1 MKTKIIYSALV
12 IALVMTM
19 FAGCAKNPP
28 NSIQIDNNFDLN
40 AVNEIFKLKFESDAK
55 IIDYSLTPSSSGDS
69 DDPEE
74 TVLKVILE
82 FPAEKNDAYYKMIDG
97 KFALL
102 TSEEELT
109 EYTAIFENIF
119 SPRSIA
125 LDAMFHRFEITKTE
139 ERFLFWGTET
149 YHRGTTLAG
158 IEYGESSTT
167 VYLHTV
173 VYMDGDKIIFAA

>member
-1 MKTKIIYSALV
+1 MKV
-12 IALVMTM
+12 V
-19 FAGCAKNPP
+19 
-28 NSIQIDNNFDLN
+28 
-40 AVNEIFKLKFESDAK
+40 
-55 IIDYSLTPSSSGDS
+55 
-69 DDPEE
+69 
-74 TVLKVILE
+74 LE

-119 SPRSIA
+119 SPRSLA